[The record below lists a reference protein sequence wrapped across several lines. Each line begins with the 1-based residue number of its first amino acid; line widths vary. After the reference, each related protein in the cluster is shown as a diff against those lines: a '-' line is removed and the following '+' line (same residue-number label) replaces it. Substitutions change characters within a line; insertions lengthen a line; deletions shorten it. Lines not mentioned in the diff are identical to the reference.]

1 MKTKL
6 FFSVLFISFS
16 FLAISQEKEK
26 EEITQMLDT
35 WHKAA
40 ASADL
45 QAYFDAIDEDGI
57 YLGTDAT
64 EIWTKQEFF
73 EWSKPYFDK
82 GKAWSFTSTSR
93 NIYFSEDM
101 NYAWFDELLQFTGGV
116 FRGSGVLC
124 KKDGQ
129 WKLKHY
135 VLSLPVPNEKF
146 KEVMEVIDH
155 EEDLKT
161 NKEE

>member
-6 FFSVLFISFS
+6 FISALLMSISF
-16 FLAISQEKEK
+16 LIIAQEK
-26 EEITQMLDT
+26 EEITQMIDN

-40 ASADL
+40 ANAD
-45 QAYFDAIDEDGI
+45 QTAYFDGIDENGI
-57 YLGTDAT
+57 YIGTDAT

-82 GKAWSFTSTSR
+82 GKAWSFTAIKR
-93 NIYFSEDM
+93 NIFLSEDRSF
-101 NYAWFDELLQFTGGV
+101 AWFDELLQFSGGV
-116 FRGSGVLC
+116 FRGSGVVR

-129 WKLKHY
+129 WKIKHY

-146 KEVMEVIDH
+146 KGVMEVLNSQ
-155 EEDLKT
+155 EPEKK